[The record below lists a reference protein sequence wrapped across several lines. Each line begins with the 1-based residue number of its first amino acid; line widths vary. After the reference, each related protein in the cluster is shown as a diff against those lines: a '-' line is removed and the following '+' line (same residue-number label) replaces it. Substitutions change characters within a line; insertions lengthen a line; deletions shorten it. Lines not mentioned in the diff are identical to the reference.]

1 MPIRISGM
9 NSGLDTD
16 SIVQD
21 LVKAYSA
28 KTDTYKKEQTK
39 LQWKQDAW
47 KTLNAKIY
55 SFYSKSLSNM
65 RFSSNYNAKK
75 TTLSDE
81 TKASVVASDGAVSG
95 IQTLK
100 INRLAKAA
108 YMTGGALTTE
118 NGKLS
123 GATTLAQLGY
133 SGSGSITVNQ
143 GVAVTDDGGNTTY
156 PKTTVLNYSENTTID
171 QLTTGLS
178 NLGLNANFD
187 SANKRIFVSA
197 PATGT
202 ANEFSFTDSN
212 TGGALSALRFSS
224 DKPNKIAGSDASIT
238 LNGVDYTSNSNAF
251 TVNGLTITAKAL
263 TGDDEITLSTD
274 TDYDQIY
281 DNIRDFF
288 KEYNTLVNEMD
299 SLYNA
304 ASSKGYEPLT
314 EDEKSS
320 MTDSQIEAWEKK
332 IKDALLRRDDTVES
346 VTSAMRMAMIQT
358 YEVGGQ
364 SMSLSAFGIN
374 TMGYFNAADNEK
386 NAYHIDGDSNDSV
399 TSANKDKLKAAIA
412 SNPQGVQDFFTQLSN
427 NLYDTLTKKMRHTEH
442 SSAFTVY
449 NDLQMQEEYSDYS
462 TKISDWEK
470 YVSNIEDKYYKQFA
484 AMEKAMATL
493 NSSQSAL
500 SGLLGSAS

>member
-21 LVKAYSA
+21 LVKAYST
-28 KTDTYKKEQTK
+28 KTDTYKKEQTT

-55 SFYSKSLSNM
+55 KFYSSSLSNM

-75 TTLSDE
+75 TVISDE
-81 TKASVVASDGAVSG
+81 TKASVVASDGAVNG

-100 INRLAKAA
+100 IGDLAKAA
-108 YMTGGALTTE
+108 YMTGGKLTAS
-118 NGKLS
+118 KLS
-123 GATTLAQLGY
+123 GSTKLSELGCAGSGTITVSQGTATT
-133 SGSGSITVNQ
+133 
-143 GVAVTDDGGNTTY
+143 DDEGNTIE
-156 PKTTVLNYSENTTID
+156 PKKTELGYSENTTID
-171 QLTTGLS
+171 QFISGLS

-187 SANKRIFVSA
+187 SNNGRIYVSA
-197 PATGT
+197 KTTGT
-202 ANEFSFTDSN
+202 ANEFSFSDD
-212 TGGALSALRFSS
+212 GGALSALGLSA
-224 DKPNKIAGSDASIT
+224 DKANKVAGSDAKIT
-238 LNGVDYTSNSNAF
+238 LNGVDYTSNTNAF
-251 TVNGLTITAKAL
+251 TVNGLTVTVKAKTAE
-263 TGDDEITLSTD
+263 DEELSLSTD

-288 KEYNTLVNEMD
+288 KEYNTLINEMD

-314 EDEKSS
+314 DDEKSS

-346 VTSAMRMAMIQT
+346 VTSAMRMSMLET
-358 YEVGGQ
+358 YTVGGKQ
-364 SMSLSAFGIN
+364 MSLSMFGIN

-386 NAYHIDGDSNDSV
+386 NAYHIDGDSKD
-399 TSANKDKLKAAIA
+399 TATAANKDKLKAAIA
-412 SNPQGVQDFFTQLSN
+412 SNPQSVQDFFTQLSN
-427 NLYDTLTKKMRHTEH
+427 NLYDTLSKKMRHTEH

-449 NDLQMQEEYSDYS
+449 NDLQMKEEYDDFS

-500 SGLLGSAS
+500 SGLLGSSK